1 MIKSTDFFL
10 LAPRSKEEEP
20 IFNELLGE
28 LYKRIPVNILASLV
42 VGPLLAFI
50 MAKSVSM
57 GRVSIWV
64 LILVAAQALPFLITF
79 AFNRRTDLSQAGDN
93 KWLYLLG
100 FTVIVDGIAWGLA
113 GYFFYTEES
122 YQYQML
128 LFVFLMAGAAAAT
141 ITFSSWLVVA
151 LIYIVAILGP
161 GTALLLTSTLD
172 FYRLL
177 GVAAVVFGA
186 ILCGLAVT
194 SNQTTTRMLRLRFDN
209 ERLVVNLS
217 QSHAQLRELNTDLQK
232 NNNALQRALAKIS
245 EMATRDELTG
255 SHNRRHLMEFLAREK
270 ARCDRAAAVFSLA
283 VIDLDY
289 FKRINDSYGHI
300 AGDDVLKQ
308 VVTLIHRHV
317 RTTDCFARF
326 GGEEFALVYTL
337 TGLEEA
343 IQSAE
348 RVRHEI
354 STTAMACASF
364 TIYTSVSIGIAEYR
378 PGESI
383 IQLLH
388 RADQAMYVAKSGG
401 RDRVIAMSRDQL
413 NQEMGAAVVDDLASR
428 RV

>member
-10 LAPRSKEEEP
+10 LAPRSREEEP
-20 IFNELLGE
+20 IFNELLGD
-28 LYKRIPVNILASLV
+28 LYRRIPVNIIASLV
-42 VGPLLAFI
+42 AGPLLAFI
-50 MAKSVSM
+50 MASSISKE
-57 GRVSIWV
+57 RISIWV
-64 LILVAAQALPFLITF
+64 LILIAAQMIAFLVTF
-79 AFNRRTDLSQAGDN
+79 AFNRRTDLSHAGDN

-100 FTVIVDGIAWGLA
+100 LTVIVDGIAWGLA
-113 GYFFYTEES
+113 GYLFYTEAS
-122 YQYQML
+122 YQDQML
-128 LFVFLMAGAAAAT
+128 LCVFLMVGAAAAT

-151 LIYIVAILGP
+151 LIYIVVILGP

-177 GVAAVVFGA
+177 GVVAVVFGA
-186 ILCGLAVT
+186 ILCALAVA
-194 SNQTTTRMLRLRFDN
+194 SNKASTRMLRLRFDN

-217 QSHAQLRELNTDLQK
+217 QSHAQLRDLNTDLQK

-308 VVTLIHRHV
+308 VVTLIQRHV

-343 IQSAE
+343 QLSAE